1 MTPKPDPQAFEAF
14 YKNVRARLLLQ
25 TWALTGDLA
34 AAQKGVRDAL
44 VITWHHWAKVSR
56 LEDPE
61 SWVRP
66 QAWSHAQRRHAAR
79 PFHRERNV
87 EPEIRATLQA
97 LGKLHLLP
105 RKILLLAHL
114 TTLPLDQLAREVGVP
129 QARVEKELQ
138 SATAAL
144 SLERGVPTTHILG
157 LFEPMSHEIEH
168 TRWPRTTIL
177 TRAGSNRRRLHTTIG
192 AAAAVAAFVGSGLVA
207 HADGGQHPRLD
218 TLQLHAPHSPRPV
231 ATYSLPASR
240 LLSDTQV
247 GAQLKGTWKTEL
259 TSDNST
265 GDGLVLPCQQARFA
279 DKQADAT
286 LARTFTGPN
295 QLTTGQTIEVSATT
309 TRAEAAYTSALQW
322 YGGCTDARVQ
332 LMSTE
337 EVSGIGDHANL
348 VVLRDLAL
356 PVHQIVV
363 GVARTGAVTT
373 TVASSATPSTPQER
387 SVTAA
392 LQLLGQAVTQL
403 CTLPRHGACTTSP
416 ATTTIPP
423 LPTGTHPEML
433 ADVDLPPVAGVDQPW
448 VGTEPAP
455 ATTNVAATRCDATVF
470 HAAGIHGD
478 LTRSFVI
485 PTATGLAPQ
494 FGLTET
500 VGAFASPKAAAGFV
514 TTVRSK
520 LAACPQKDLGS
531 KVDQLENN
539 VAGPA
544 GAPDMTVWRVTV
556 SLSDKSSVLYLMAIV
571 RQGSNVAQIG
581 FVPSGASTISDPDFV
596 ALVHRAA
603 DRLTQL
609 K

>member
-14 YKNVRARLLLQ
+14 YKTVRARLLLQ

-87 EPEIRATLQA
+87 DPEIRATLQA
-97 LGKLHLLP
+97 LGKLHVLP

-157 LFEPMSHEIEH
+157 LFEPMSLELEH
-168 TRWPRTTIL
+168 TRWPRTTII
-177 TRAGSNRRRLHTTIG
+177 TRAGSNRRRAHTAIG
-192 AAAAVAAFVGSGLVA
+192 AAVTVAAFVGSGFVA
-207 HADGGQHPRLD
+207 YADGGQHPRLD
-218 TLQLHAPHSPRPV
+218 TLQLRAPRTRDAPAS
-231 ATYSLPASR
+231 YELPASR

-247 GAQLKGTWKTEL
+247 DAQLKGTWTTEL

-286 LARTFTGPN
+286 LARTFNGPH

-309 TRAEAAYTSALQW
+309 ARAEAAYTSALQW

-332 LMSTE
+332 LVSTQQ
-337 EVSGIGDHANL
+337 VSGVGDNANL
-348 VVLRDLAL
+348 VVLRDWGA
-356 PVHQIVV
+356 PAHQIVV
-363 GVARTGAVTT
+363 GVARTGALTT
-373 TVASSATPSTPQER
+373 TVASSTTPTTPQQR
-387 SVTAA
+387 SVAAA

-416 ATTTIPP
+416 ATTAMPP
-423 LPTGTHPEML
+423 LPTGTHPEL
-433 ADVDLPPVAGVDQPW
+433 LSAVDLPPVAGVDQPW

-455 ATTNVAATRCDATVF
+455 ATTNVAATRCDGTVF
-470 HAAGIHGD
+470 HTAGVHGD

-485 PTATGLAPQ
+485 PTATGLDPQ

-500 VGAFASPKAAAGFV
+500 VGAFATPQAAKTFVAG
-514 TTVRSK
+514 VRTK

-531 KVDQLENN
+531 KVDQLENDTT
-539 VAGPA
+539 
-544 GAPDMTVWRVTV
+544 PDMTVWRVTV
-556 SLSDKSSVLYLMAIV
+556 SLSDKSSVIYLMAIL
-571 RQGSNVAQIG
+571 RQGSNVAQVG
-581 FVPSGASTISDPDFV
+581 FVPSGASTIGDPDFV
-596 ALVHRAA
+596 ALAHRAA

-609 K
+609 R

>member
-14 YKNVRARLLLQ
+14 YQNVRARLLLQ

-66 QAWSHAQRRHAAR
+66 QAWSHAQRRHVAR

-87 EPEIRATLQA
+87 DPEIRATLQA
-97 LGKLHLLP
+97 LNKLHLLP

-138 SATAAL
+138 SATSL
-144 SLERGVPTTHILG
+144 FSLERNVPTTQILG
-157 LFEPMSHEIEH
+157 LFEPMSHELEQ
-168 TRWPRTTIL
+168 TRWPRTTII
-177 TRAGSNRRRLHTTIG
+177 TRAGSNRRRAHTAAG
-192 AAAAVAAFVGSGLVA
+192 AAVAVAAFVGSGFVA
-207 HADGGQHPRLD
+207 YADGGQHPRLD
-218 TLQLHAPHSPRPV
+218 TLQLHTPRSARP
-231 ATYSLPASR
+231 AASYTLPANR

-247 GAQLKGTWKTEL
+247 DAQLKGRWTTEL

-279 DKQADAT
+279 DKDADAT
-286 LARTFTGPN
+286 LARTFSGPN
-295 QLTTGQTIEVSATT
+295 QLTTGQTIEVSASTA
-309 TRAEAAYTSALQW
+309 RAEAAYTSALQW

-332 LMSTE
+332 LMSTQQ
-337 EVSGIGDHANL
+337 VAGVGDRANL
-348 VVLRDLAL
+348 VVLRDWAA
-356 PVHQIVV
+356 PAHQIVV
-363 GVARTGAVTT
+363 GVARTGALTT
-373 TVASSATPSTPQER
+373 TVASSTTPTTSQNQ
-387 SVTAA
+387 SVAA
-392 LQLLGQAVTQL
+392 GLELLGQAVAQL
-403 CTLPRHGACTTSP
+403 CTLPRHGACNGTPS
-416 ATTTIPP
+416 ATTVPP
-423 LPTGTHPEML
+423 LATGTHPEL
-433 ADVDLPPVAGVDQPW
+433 LSAVDLPPVAGVDQPW
-448 VGTEPAP
+448 VGTEPAA
-455 ATTNVAATRCDATVF
+455 ATSNVAATRCDNTVF
-470 HAAGIHGD
+470 HTAGVHGD

-500 VGAFASPKAAAGFV
+500 VGAFASPKAAKTFVAG
-514 TTVRSK
+514 VRSE
-520 LAACPQKDLGS
+520 LVGCPQKDLGS
-531 KVDQLENN
+531 KVDQIEQD
-539 VAGPA
+539 AT
-544 GAPDMTVWRVTV
+544 PDMTVWRVTV
-556 SLSDKSSVLYLMAIV
+556 SLSDKSSVIYLMAIV

-581 FVPSGASTISDPDFV
+581 FVPSGTSTITDPDFV
-596 ALVHRAA
+596 ALAHRAA